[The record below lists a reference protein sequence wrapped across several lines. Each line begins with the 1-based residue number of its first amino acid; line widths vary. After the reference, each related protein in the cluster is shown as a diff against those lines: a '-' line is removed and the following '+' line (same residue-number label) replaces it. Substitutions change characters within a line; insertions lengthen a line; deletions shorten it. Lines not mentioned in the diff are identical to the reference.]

1 MATPRAAPTTMLML
15 VVSEL
20 LAAEQGLAF
29 RIIRAQRFRRLDRM
43 FALLLV
49 FGLLGILSDL
59 FLRWLRNR
67 TSPWAKA

>member
-1 MATPRAAPTTMLML
+1 MLML